1 MHNIFFFFE
10 PSEKLYETPFK
21 IGRLYLNRFAI
32 DENAACEIPAIY
44 ILSQGGASVQEKMTK
59 VME

>member
-1 MHNIFFFFE
+1 MHIIIFFFE

-21 IGRLYLNRFAI
+21 IGKLYLNRFAI
-32 DENAACEIPAIY
+32 DENAAFEIPSNY
-44 ILSQGGASVQEKMTK
+44 LLSHGGASVHEKMTK